1 MLRPHLQACALA
13 ASAFVALST
22 LYSPTAEAIII
33 ADASV
38 NGGAFETIATAPNDV
53 GFVSGPIPTV
63 VGSVSATAVIENG
76 VYPVLQL
83 TSTTGTDIDS
93 LVLRLTI
100 TDLDTP
106 GEAQRF
112 LTGYSDTVPIGAATI
127 EVQSFID
134 PNNAPFGDTIQ
145 IAAGG
150 PVSEPVTTSILTR
163 LDIPVT
169 PLYSLTLVNTL
180 TDVTGSANFTSS
192 VAVVP
197 EPGSLGLLGT
207 GLVVAG
213 LMLQRRRKKH
223 RA

>member
-1 MLRPHLQACALA
+1 MLRPHLKAYAIVA
-13 ASAFVALST
+13 GAFATLST
-22 LYSPTAEAIII
+22 LYSPAAQAIII

-38 NGGAFETIATAPNDV
+38 DGGAFQTIATAPNDV
-53 GFVSGPIPTV
+53 GFVSGPIPSV
-63 VGSVSATAVIENG
+63 IGSISATAVIENG

-106 GEAQRF
+106 EEAERF

-134 PNNAPFGDTIQ
+134 PGNTAFGDTIQ

-150 PVSEPVTTSILTR
+150 PVSDPVTTSILTQ
-163 LDIPVT
+163 LDSPVS
-169 PLYSLTLVNTL
+169 PLYSLTLINTL
-180 TDVTGSANFTSS
+180 TSVTGSANFTSS

-207 GLVVAG
+207 GLVLAG
-213 LMLQRRRKKH
+213 LMLQRRRQK
-223 RA
+223 R